1 MAVNKRVNVGTSDM
15 VHHDPISCATQ
26 KYVAKLKRL
35 HVMCNV
41 LFNLANFKCT
51 LSLPISSVIK
61 HG

>member
-41 LFNLANFKCT
+41 LFILQ
-51 LSLPISSVIK
+51 ISNVL
-61 HG
+61 